1 MIVALMTREKKKNQ
15 ANITL
20 KAGIGHF
27 LFFLAKAG
35 DTIFN
40 IQAGGPLPCP
50 SQILETVVFK
60 TLQFFASSLQ

>member
-1 MIVALMTREKKKNQ
+1 MTREKKKNQ